1 MKRGIFVPIVIL
13 CAALLGGCDGS
24 GTSHTPIPVTRQS
37 IESRSVR
44 TFQDGSS
51 VGSSSSSQQSA
62 ESSSSVVSASVS
74 HTEEPPVEVQSTTS
88 SSAPASVT
96 SSQSAVS
103 SRSES
108 TAPFSSSIKSA
119 ENTQST
125 NGTTSTKAPNTVQS
139 TVSGTSVSSAEIS
152 APVTSSEES
161 VSSAGTAP
169 EVSSEFTSG
178 SIFKD
183 PYNFDGVVYI
193 SISDIN
199 KKTGKFHSNPYCGN
213 VKNVMGITAND
224 ALKDGYSPCDKCW

>member
-51 VGSSSSSQQSA
+51 VGSSSSSQGSA

-103 SRSES
+103 SRPES
-108 TAPFSSSIKSA
+108 APPFSSSVKSA
-119 ENTQST
+119 ERHN
-125 NGTTSTKAPNTVQS
+125 KHE
-139 TVSGTSVSSAEIS
+139 SAEY
-152 APVTSSEES
+152 
-161 VSSAGTAP
+161 GTKHGFRHFRFFGGNFRARD
-169 EVSSEFTSG
+169 
-178 SIFKD
+178 FKRGKR
-183 PYNFDGVVYI
+183 FKRRHRARSFFGIYI
-193 SISDIN
+193 RQY
-199 KKTGKFHSNPYCGN
+199 FQRP
-213 VKNVMGITAND
+213 
-224 ALKDGYSPCDKCW
+224 LQF